1 MTDTFGFPINA
12 TPRKII
18 LDVHLYQPLVGQPEF
33 LLKEASLFTNK
44 SAFENFLMGCT
55 WFGNCFT

>member
-18 LDVHLYQPLVGQPEF
+18 LDVHLHQPLVGQAGIP
-33 LLKEASLFTNK
+33 ADGSL
-44 SAFENFLMGCT
+44 AFYKQECI
-55 WFGNCFT
+55 